1 MKGIRTEGAH
11 HKLFVAF
18 AIDADATATAFVAL
32 VSLAGIGK
40 NLECDWQAIKVPCI
54 KYQVVS

>member
-40 NLECDWQAIKVPCI
+40 NLECDW
-54 KYQVVS
+54 